1 MRTLARRHGWSLQ
14 VTGIGGKAVTAAVN
28 AATPNAPVILAG
40 VAGALRG
47 APFTSGSAWKVREV
61 VTADSVLTSPLLDE
75 GIRVTQAD
83 GIVATPEDKTALAE
97 VTGADIVDMESTAFA
112 LAAEASGRPWAIFR
126 GVSDGIEHSLP
137 PGCDQWFDAQGGIR
151 PLRAALDLVKNPVD
165 LLHILQFARRTRHAM
180 HAVAMLTAEHAAS
193 LQEAAKN

>member
-1 MRTLARRHGWSLQ
+1 MRTMARRHGWSLQ

-47 APFTSGSAWKVREV
+47 APFTKVREV
-61 VTADSVLTSPLLDE
+61 VTANSVLTSPLLDE

-83 GIVATPEDKTALAE
+83 GIVATPEDKAALAE
-97 VTGADIVDMESTAFA
+97 LTGADIVDMESTAFA
-112 LAAEASGRPWAIFR
+112 IAAEASGRPWAIFR

-151 PLRAALDLVKNPVD
+151 PLRAALDLVKNPAD

-180 HAVAMLTAEHAAS
+180 HAVAKLTAQHAATI
-193 LQEAAKN
+193 QEAVQD